1 MHCCIEI
8 LALCPYFLKK
18 KIVLLLTSMS
28 IIIIY
33 FSVCQR
39 LFARR
44 RAFSLVSQSTFRAL
58 QRLLGVLQLLVFE
71 ERCPNESTQYQSA
84 SFSFLYSNKRLCTYF
99 QVSLQH
105 PSHPIPVPPELF
117 LCPRPKFLTKCQR
130 SDNTQQ
136 PKTTSCS
143 GRKDFYRRHIR
154 NPAQASTQ

>member
-8 LALCPYFLKK
+8 LALCPHFLKK

-71 ERCPNESTQYQSA
+71 ERCPNESTNINQQVFFLFYTPINGSA
-84 SFSFLYSNKRLCTYF
+84 RTSKSPFNIPITLF
-99 QVSLQH
+99 QSLQNFFCA
-105 PSHPIPVPPELF
+105 PPQNF
-117 LCPRPKFLTKCQR
+117 
-130 SDNTQQ
+130 
-136 PKTTSCS
+136 
-143 GRKDFYRRHIR
+143 
-154 NPAQASTQ
+154 

>member
-8 LALCPYFLKK
+8 LALCPHFLKK

-33 FSVCQR
+33 FSACQH

-71 ERCPNESTQYQSA
+71 ERCPNESTNINQQV
-84 SFSFLYSNKRLCTYF
+84 FFLYSNKRLCTYF

-105 PSHPIPVPPELF
+105 LSHPIPVPPELF
-117 LCPRPKFLTKCQR
+117 LCPPPKFLTKCQR